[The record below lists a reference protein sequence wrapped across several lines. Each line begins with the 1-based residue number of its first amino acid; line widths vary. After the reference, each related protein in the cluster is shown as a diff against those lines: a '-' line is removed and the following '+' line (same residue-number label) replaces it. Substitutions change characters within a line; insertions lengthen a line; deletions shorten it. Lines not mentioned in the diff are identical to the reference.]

1 MISKDGYRI
10 IGFTAVLLAVFLLI
24 ALYLNSAVFEIL
36 SLVTGVLLLF
46 HFYFFRDPERETPE
60 GSKLV
65 ISPADGQIIKID
77 EVEEPLYFKEKVRRV
92 CIFMNVFSVHV
103 NRIPAS
109 GKVELI
115 NYSKGEYLS
124 AFRDDAA
131 VKNEQNA
138 VGVLTNHGKILF
150 IQIAG
155 LIARR
160 IVSHLK
166 IGDDVNTGNRFGMI
180 KYSSRVDVY
189 LPLSAEIDV
198 ELKQWVKAG
207 STVIGEFK

>member
-1 MISKDGYRI
+1 M
-10 IGFTAVLLAVFLLI
+10 
-24 ALYLNSAVFEIL
+24 
-36 SLVTGVLLLF
+36 
-46 HFYFFRDPERETPE
+46 
-60 GSKLV
+60 
-65 ISPADGQIIKID
+65 
-77 EVEEPLYFKEKVRRV
+77 
-92 CIFMNVFSVHV
+92 
-103 NRIPAS
+103 
-109 GKVELI
+109 I
-115 NYSKGEYLS
+115 NYSKGKYLS

-138 VGVLTNHGKILF
+138 VGVLTKHGKILF

-166 IGDDVNTGNRFGMI
+166 IGDEVKTGSRFGMI

-189 LPLSAEIDV
+189 LPLSAEIKV

-207 STVIGEFK
+207 STVIGEYK